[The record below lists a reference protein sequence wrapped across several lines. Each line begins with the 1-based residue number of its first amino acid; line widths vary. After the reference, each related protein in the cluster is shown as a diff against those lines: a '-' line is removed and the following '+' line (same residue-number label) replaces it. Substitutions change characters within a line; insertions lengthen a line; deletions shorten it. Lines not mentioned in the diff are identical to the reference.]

1 VLGFC
6 GEREPVPA
14 KDPGA
19 STTPRRCQPA
29 QVVTTLWG
37 GLSWRALQRKRAPY
51 TQAVPRTS
59 RMAVVVACLLML
71 VGVDRLVV
79 GQAVEGA
86 KSVVLFVGDGVDDHQ
101 LTIARNY
108 LLGVDG
114 AFVFE
119 SFDHR
124 ALARVLT
131 VLEDDPRRPEYV
143 GDSASGGTAIAT
155 GVVTSRGRIATRAG
169 TGEPV
174 PTLLELVAGKRTGIV
189 TTASLTDATP
199 ASFVAHIR
207 RRFCQ
212 GPAEMLPTPTDPR
225 CPDDL
230 KQNGGAG
237 SIAEQI
243 AVSGVDLLLGG
254 GYSFFDQR
262 DEEGVSVLGRARSA
276 GYRIVRNADALEAAT
291 ATPGPLLGLF
301 GASTLPVEWI
311 GEGGGRAHPVQ
322 LTANN
327 EVIAPEPFRCVANP
341 EFGSRPTLEAMT
353 RSALTR
359 LESAESG
366 FVLVVESASIDKQA
380 HLGNP
385 CGQIGETRAL
395 DQAVRVA
402 MTFQERHPDTLILVA
417 SDHGHSPQIVP
428 WPSLFAARS
437 GEPQYPPGKMA
448 LVRTLEGGVMAVSY
462 GTNAHYQ
469 EEHTGTDVPVFAQGP
484 GAEAVRG
491 LIRQSDLFGIMR
503 RALAL
508 P

>member
-1 VLGFC
+1 
-6 GEREPVPA
+6 
-14 KDPGA
+14 
-19 STTPRRCQPA
+19 
-29 QVVTTLWG
+29 
-37 GLSWRALQRKRAPY
+37 
-51 TQAVPRTS
+51 
-59 RMAVVVACLLML
+59 VVACLLML
-71 VGVDRLVV
+71 VSADRLLV
-79 GQAVEGA
+79 GQPVEKA
-86 KSVVLFVGDGVDDHQ
+86 KSAVIFIGDGVDDHQ

-108 LLGVDG
+108 LLGADD

-119 SFDHR
+119 TFDHR
-124 ALARVLT
+124 AVARVLT

-189 TTASLTDATP
+189 TTSSLTDATP

-225 CPDDL
+225 CPEDL

-254 GYSFFDQR
+254 GYSYFEQQ
-262 DEEGVSVLGRARSA
+262 DEAGVSVLGRAQDA
-276 GYRIVRNADALEAAT
+276 GYQIVRDADALEAA
-291 ATPGPLLGLF
+291 AAVPGPLLGLF
-301 GASTLPVEWI
+301 GAGTLPVEWI
-311 GEGGGRAHPVQ
+311 GEGGGRALPVQ

-327 EVIAPEPFRCVANP
+327 EVVAPEPFQCVENP

-353 RSALTR
+353 QSALTR

-366 FVLVVESASIDKQA
+366 FVLIVESASIDKEA

-402 MTFQERHPDTLILVA
+402 VTFQERHPDTLILVA
-417 SDHGHSPQIVP
+417 SDHGHSAQIVP
-428 WPSLFAARS
+428 WPSLFAALRD
-437 GEPQYPPGKMA
+437 EPQYPPGKVA

-462 GTNAHYQ
+462 GTNANYL
-469 EEHTGTDVPVFAQGP
+469 EEHTGTDVPVYAQGP
-484 GAEAVRG
+484 GAAAVRG
-491 LIRQSDLFGIMR
+491 LIRQSDLFGIVR

-508 P
+508 Q